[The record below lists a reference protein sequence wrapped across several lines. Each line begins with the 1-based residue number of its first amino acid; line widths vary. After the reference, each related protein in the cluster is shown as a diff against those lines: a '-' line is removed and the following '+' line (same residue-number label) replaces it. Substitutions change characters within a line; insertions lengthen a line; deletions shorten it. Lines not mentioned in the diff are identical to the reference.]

1 MAFPATAGP
10 LAFAPAL
17 PPCLPGAKHDALP
30 ADRIL
35 GVETGGCPHTA
46 IREDASMNLAAV
58 AELQERFRACEWCQT
73 INCVEISWFTTE
85 PWWSCCIARAAS
97 GTCMIEPMPANAT
110 DAGVIAVCNMTDGL
124 FEVPCPASDPN
135 CAWDPAAE
143 SSTSALCARLC
154 SEGGYQYMALFDGT
168 NCYCENVPPE
178 DKGASRDDELA
189 INYSSD
195 DVA

>member
-1 MAFPATAGP
+1 MLRALVSVRLFE
-10 LAFAPAL
+10 AP
-17 PPCLPGAKHDALP
+17 
-30 ADRIL
+30 
-35 GVETGGCPHTA
+35 
-46 IREDASMNLAAV
+46 
-58 AELQERFRACEWCQT
+58 ELQERFRACEWCQT
-73 INCVEISWFTTE
+73 INCVEISWITTE

-154 SEGGYQYMALFDGT
+154 SGCA
-168 NCYCENVPPE
+168 
-178 DKGASRDDELA
+178 
-189 INYSSD
+189 
-195 DVA
+195 